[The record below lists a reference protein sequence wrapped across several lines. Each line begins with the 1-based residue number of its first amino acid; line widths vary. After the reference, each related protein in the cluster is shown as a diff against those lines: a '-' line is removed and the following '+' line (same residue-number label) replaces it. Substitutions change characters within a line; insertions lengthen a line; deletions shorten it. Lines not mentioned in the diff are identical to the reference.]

1 MQYKKPHINLQ
12 IAFLATVFTAFIFIF
27 LFFYI
32 GVVNRKNSYDD
43 SKLLVKEMSR
53 KAAIETENF
62 FMAAFMTARS
72 LAQRGIIYRKLGAD
86 RMEIV
91 EMMRTTLK
99 RSPNFLAIWTM
110 WEPNAYDA
118 KDYQYKNSKFA
129 DAEGHLSVTF
139 FRHNDSIYMEF
150 TEPKDY
156 LDDYYTIPTQSK
168 SELII
173 EPYHYVYEGF
183 PFTFYET
190 SVVVPFFTNSNIAG
204 VFAIDLDLEFLQKKL
219 NDIKIYQ
226 SGYLSLIS
234 FNGEIVSHKDS
245 SHITK
250 NFYKIINPNDSLSA
264 TIIRNGL
271 EYSLETTSE
280 FTGKKVF
287 RFFYPILM
295 GNGKNPWS
303 IMVEIPI
310 DEATTRSKELLYTAF
325 GTLILG
331 LSLIIYLIINI
342 FDRKKY
348 EKYIL
353 ESYYKVEES
362 NRIISESERN
372 YREIFNSTQEAIFI
386 HDPNTGK
393 VIDVNDMAVRM
404 FGYHSK
410 QEMLAN
416 SIGILSASIT
426 PYSDYEASQYFKRT
440 IIEGLQIFEW
450 QAQKK
455 NGENF
460 WVEVSLNGSVVN
472 GVGRILAVARDITE
486 KRKSAIE
493 LEKYKNHL
501 EFLVKERTQE
511 LASANEELNMQREE
525 LQVTLENL
533 QQAQRNLVQSE
544 KMASLGILA
553 AGVAHEINN
562 PLNFIS
568 GGINGLDSY
577 IKDYLSDDHKNNISP
592 YVDAIFEGVKRSTAI
607 VNSMNQYSSRDDISK
622 DSINIHNIIENCLVM
637 LNNHI
642 KDRISISINLTN
654 DIFNLKGSEGKL
666 HQALLNILTNSVQA
680 INQKGSITIAT
691 TLKNRKLHLAVTDS
705 GCGISNDKIS
715 RIFDPFFT
723 TKDPGEGTGLGLYIT
738 YNIIKEH
745 KGTIDFE
752 SIEGVGTTVRIALPV
767 SSKK

>member
-1 MQYKKPHINLQ
+1 
-12 IAFLATVFTAFIFIF
+12 
-27 LFFYI
+27 
-32 GVVNRKNSYDD
+32 
-43 SKLLVKEMSR
+43 
-53 KAAIETENF
+53 
-62 FMAAFMTARS
+62 
-72 LAQRGIIYRKLGAD
+72 
-86 RMEIV
+86 
-91 EMMRTTLK
+91 
-99 RSPNFLAIWTM
+99 
-110 WEPNAYDA
+110 
-118 KDYQYKNSKFA
+118 
-129 DAEGHLSVTF
+129 
-139 FRHNDSIYMEF
+139 
-150 TEPKDY
+150 
-156 LDDYYTIPTQSK
+156 
-168 SELII
+168 
-173 EPYHYVYEGF
+173 
-183 PFTFYET
+183 
-190 SVVVPFFTNSNIAG
+190 
-204 VFAIDLDLEFLQKKL
+204 
-219 NDIKIYQ
+219 
-226 SGYLSLIS
+226 
-234 FNGEIVSHKDS
+234 
-245 SHITK
+245 
-250 NFYKIINPNDSLSA
+250 
-264 TIIRNGL
+264 
-271 EYSLETTSE
+271 
-280 FTGKKVF
+280 
-287 RFFYPILM
+287 M

-622 DSINIHNIIENCLVM
+622 DSINIHIIIENCLVM

-642 KDRISISINLTN
+642 KDRISVSLNLTN
-654 DIFNLKGSEGKL
+654 EIFILKGSEGKL
-666 HQALLNILTNSVQA
+666 HQALLNILANSVQA
-680 INQKGSITIAT
+680 INEKGSITIAT
-691 TLKNRKLHLAVTDS
+691 TIKNRKLQLIITDS
-705 GCGISNDKIS
+705 GCGISDDKIS

-723 TKDPGEGTGLGLYIT
+723 TKDPDEGTGLGLYIT

-752 SIEGVGTTVRIALPV
+752 SIEGVGTTVIIALPV